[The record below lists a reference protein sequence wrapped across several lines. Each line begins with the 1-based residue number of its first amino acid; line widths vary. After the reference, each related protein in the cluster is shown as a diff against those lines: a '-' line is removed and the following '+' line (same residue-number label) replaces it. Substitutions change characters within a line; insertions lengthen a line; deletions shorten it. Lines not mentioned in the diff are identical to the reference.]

1 MANELSPIVDQW
13 YQYVESGELMRVVA
27 IDRSEGTIEIQRFDG
42 NLEEIDLEEWDEL
55 GLQLAEA
62 PEDWT
67 GPYDDADVEQADDV
81 TQSGLILDWRLP
93 VEITES
99 ADDRWEDIPPDDER
113 KITDA
118 GINFTPKE

>member
-93 VEITES
+93 VDITES
-99 ADDRWEDIPPDDER
+99 ADDRWEDIPPDNE
-113 KITDA
+113 KEITVA
-118 GINFTPKE
+118 GINFNQKE